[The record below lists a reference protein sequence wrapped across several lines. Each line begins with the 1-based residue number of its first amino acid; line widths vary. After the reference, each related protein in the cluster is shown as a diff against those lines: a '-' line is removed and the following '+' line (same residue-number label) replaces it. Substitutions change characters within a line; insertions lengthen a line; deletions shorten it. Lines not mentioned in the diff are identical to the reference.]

1 MRTRPSKTL
10 AAIGVTALAGWS
22 GASLACPSEPYI
34 STVCI
39 MANNFA
45 PVGFLQA
52 AGQQLPIR
60 GNETLFALIGV
71 TYGGDGSTSFKLPDL
86 RGRFL
91 LGAGQQPN
99 GVAYVPGANGGNEA
113 VTLTSANLPTLQSS
127 QINGYASIPMAAA
140 TVDLAGATG
149 LAATLSG
156 MTFTANADGLSLK
169 GTDTAG
175 AINTANGNALG
186 TANTPNVKLYVNA
199 TPNVTMAP
207 GSIAGTITGTIPA
220 TTAKVNFQG
229 KAAVQIPAQSATVSG
244 TVVFPN
250 ASQQPISIMPPYLA
264 MNYYIAVQ
272 GIYPQRP

>member
-1 MRTRPSKTL
+1 MQARLRETL
-10 AAIGVTALAGWS
+10 AAIGVAALTGWS
-22 GASLACPSEPYI
+22 GASFACPSEPFI

-39 MANNFA
+39 MANDFA
-45 PVGFLQA
+45 PVGFMQA

-60 GNETLFALIGV
+60 GNDALFALIGT
-71 TYGGDGSTSFKLPDL
+71 TYGGDGNTNFNLPDL

-91 LGAGQQPN
+91 LGAGQQP
-99 GVAYVPGANGGNEA
+99 GGIPYVPGASGGKET
-113 VTLTSANLPTLQSS
+113 VTLTAANLPTLQSS
-127 QINGYASIPMAAA
+127 QINGYASIPVAAA

-149 LAATLSG
+149 LTATLSG
-156 MTFTANADGLSLK
+156 MTFTANADGLNLK
-169 GTDTAG
+169 ATDTAG

-186 TANTPNVKLYVNA
+186 TANTPNVRLYVNA

-207 GSIAGTITGTIPA
+207 GSIDGTITGTIPA

-250 ASQQPISIMPPYLA
+250 TNQQAIGIMPPYLA

-272 GIYPQRP
+272 GIYPPRP